1 MKAISLFSGAGGLDQ
16 GLIRAGFDIIF
27 ANDYDKNACET
38 YSKNIRDHIKH
49 GDIDIF
55 KEELFKFKGKIDL
68 IAGGPPCQGF
78 SVAGKMN
85 PDDPRSKHVWT
96 FAELVSKIQP
106 KAFIMENVKALG
118 TLQKWAPL
126 RKSLIKKFRAAGY
139 ATNFVVL
146 NSSEFNVPQNRY
158 RVFFIGF
165 KTNSVLVPDLK
176 QMLESYKKEA
186 QTVREAIA
194 ILDKAGTG
202 NNMGVCKAKITLT
215 SKPVMR
221 KSPYA
226 GMLFNGAGRPTR
238 LDGYS
243 ATLPASMGG
252 NKTPIIDELELYNHA
267 KSWVEE
273 YHNGLMKGKEPSKY
287 TEAPK
292 RLRRLTYQEAAI
304 IQTFPINYDW
314 QGSQSSIFKQIGN
327 AVPCNLG
334 YRVGKMIMDC
344 LLQDEV
350 DKHMIT
356 LPYQLEFANGHF
368 NMEYK
373 NILLSDLK
381 ISPYLGKNCYQ

>member
-16 GLIRAGFDIIF
+16 GLTRAGFEVIF
-27 ANDYDKNACET
+27 ANDYDKNACAT
-38 YSKNIRDHIKH
+38 YEKNIGTHIKH
-49 GDIDIF
+49 GDIEDY
-55 KEELFKFKGKIDL
+55 KESLFQYRDKIDL

-106 KAFIMENVKALG
+106 NSFIMENVKALG
-118 TLQKWAPL
+118 TLQKWEPL
-126 RKSLIKKFRAAGY
+126 RKSLIKKFRESGY

-165 KTNSVLVPDLK
+165 KTNRMLIPDLK
-176 QMLESYKKEA
+176 LMLEPYKKEA
-186 QTVREAIA
+186 PTVRAAIS
-194 ILDKAGTG
+194 ILDRAGTG
-202 NNMGVCKAKITLT
+202 NNTGLCKAKITIT
-215 SKPVMR
+215 SNPVMR

-238 LDGYS
+238 IDGYS

-252 NKTPIIDELELYNHA
+252 NKTPIIDELELYENA

-273 YHNGLMKGKEPSKY
+273 YHQGLVEGKQPSEYK
-287 TEAPK
+287 EAPK

-304 IQTFPINYDW
+304 LQTFPIDYVW

-334 YRVGKMIMDC
+334 YRIGKMIMDC

-350 DKHMIT
+350 DKLMIT
-356 LPYQLEFANGHF
+356 LPHQLEFANGNF
-368 NMEYK
+368 N
-373 NILLSDLK
+373 
-381 ISPYLGKNCYQ
+381 

>member
-1 MKAISLFSGAGGLDQ
+1 MKAISLYSGAGGLDQ
-16 GLIRAGFDIIF
+16 GLIRAGFEVIF
-27 ANDYDKNACET
+27 ANDFDKNACDT
-38 YSKNIRDHIKH
+38 YAKNIGNHIKH
-49 GDIDIF
+49 GDIDNY
-55 KEELFKFKGKIDL
+55 KEELFKHKGTVDL

-85 PDDPRSKHVWT
+85 PNDPRSKHVWT

-106 KAFIMENVKALG
+106 NAFIMENVKALG
-118 TLQKWAPL
+118 TLQKWEPL
-126 RKSLIKKFRAAGY
+126 RKSLLKKFRALGY

-165 KTNSVLVPDLK
+165 KTNKILIPDLN
-176 QMLESYKKEA
+176 QMLEPYKKQA
-186 QTVREAIA
+186 KTVRETIS
-194 ILDKAGTG
+194 ILDRAGTG
-202 NNMGVCKAKITLT
+202 NNKGVCKAKITLA

-238 LDGYS
+238 IDGYS

-252 NKTPIIDELELYNHA
+252 NKTPIIDELELYDNA

-273 YHNGLMKGKEPSKY
+273 YHQGLVEGKNPSEY
-287 TEAPK
+287 HETPK
-292 RLRRLTYQEAAI
+292 RLRRLTYQEAAVL
-304 IQTFPINYDW
+304 QSFPLDYDW

-334 YRVGKMIMDC
+334 YRVGKMVMDC

-350 DKHMIT
+350 DNLMIA
-356 LPYQLEFANGHF
+356 LPHQLELANGNF
-368 NMEYK
+368 N
-373 NILLSDLK
+373 
-381 ISPYLGKNCYQ
+381 

>member
-16 GLIRAGFDIIF
+16 GLTKAGFEVIF
-27 ANDYDKNACET
+27 ANDHDKNACAT
-38 YSKNIRDHIKH
+38 YAKNIGNHIVH
-49 GDIDIF
+49 GDIDNF
-55 KEELFKFKGKIDL
+55 KENLLQHRNKIDL

-96 FAELVSKIQP
+96 FAELVSKILP
-106 KAFIMENVKALG
+106 NAFIMENVKALG
-118 TLQKWAPL
+118 TLQKWEPL
-126 RKSLIKKFRAAGY
+126 RKSLIKKFRESGY
-139 ATNFVVL
+139 ATNFIVL

-165 KTNSVLVPDLK
+165 KTNRMLIPDLK
-176 QMLESYKKEA
+176 QMLEPYKKKA
-186 QTVREAIA
+186 PTVREAIS
-194 ILDKAGTG
+194 ILDRAGTG
-202 NNMGVCKAKITLT
+202 NNTGLCKAKITLT

-252 NKTPIIDELELYNHA
+252 NKTPIIDELELYENA
-267 KSWVEE
+267 ESWVEK
-273 YHNGLMKGKEPSKY
+273 YHKGLVKGKQPSEYK
-287 TEAPK
+287 EAPK

-304 IQTFPINYDW
+304 LQTFPIDYDW

-334 YRVGKMIMDC
+334 YRIGKMIMDC

-350 DKHMIT
+350 DKLMIA
-356 LPYQLEFANGHF
+356 LPHQLEFANGNF
-368 NMEYK
+368 N
-373 NILLSDLK
+373 
-381 ISPYLGKNCYQ
+381 

>member
-16 GLIRAGFDIIF
+16 GLIRAGFEVIF
-27 ANDYDKNACET
+27 ANDYDKNACDT
-38 YSKNIRDHIKH
+38 YSKSIGNHIKH
-49 GDIDIF
+49 GDINDY
-55 KEELFKFKGKIDL
+55 KEQLYKYKGKVDL

-96 FAELVSKIQP
+96 FTELVSKIQP
-106 KAFIMENVKALG
+106 NAFIMENVKALG
-118 TLQKWAPL
+118 TLKKWKPL
-126 RKSLIKKFRAAGY
+126 RKSLLMKLRELGY

-146 NSSEFNVPQNRY
+146 NASEFNVPQNRY

-165 KTNSVLVPDLK
+165 KTNKMLIPDLN
-176 QMLESYKKEA
+176 QMLELYKKQA
-186 QTVREAIA
+186 RTVRDSISV
-194 ILDKAGTG
+194 LDRAGTG
-202 NNMGVCKAKITLT
+202 NNKGLCKAKITLA
-215 SKPVMR
+215 SNPVMR

-238 LDGYS
+238 IDDYS

-252 NKTPIIDELELYNHA
+252 NKTPIIDELELYDNA

-273 YHNGLMKGKEPSKY
+273 YHQGLVKGKSPSEY
-287 TEAPK
+287 QEVPK

-304 IQTFPINYDW
+304 LQSFPLDYDW

-334 YRVGKMIMDC
+334 YRVGKMVMDC

-350 DKHMIT
+350 DKLMIA
-356 LPYQLEFANGHF
+356 LPHQLEFANGNF
-368 NMEYK
+368 N
-373 NILLSDLK
+373 
-381 ISPYLGKNCYQ
+381 